1 MLIVGGSRGLGLE
14 VSKYFIGKV
23 ERLWCVSRTKSL
35 FGAWIQA
42 DIASKKGLEAIS
54 DSVKDVPIDTIIYA
68 GGTWEVGAFTNAYR
82 FQAGAEEDIDRVLSV
97 NLAGPIK
104 LVRRLLPNLIQSGDP
119 RFIVIGALSG
129 LDNNATREVAN
140 SASKYGLRGMAQAL
154 RLEVPRLAVTVVNP
168 GNIATAEVEDD
179 ILTGKFPKQVPIPV
193 ADFLSVIDFVL
204 SVSPASVVS
213 EINLAQRLS

>member
-23 ERLWCVSRTKSL
+23 ERLWCVSRTNSP
-35 FGAWIQA
+35 FGEWIQA
-42 DIASKKGLEAIS
+42 DLASKKGLEAIS
-54 DSVKDVPIDTIIYA
+54 DSLKEVTIDTIIYA
-68 GGTWEVGAFTNAYR
+68 GGTWELGAFTNAYR
-82 FQAGAEEDIDRVLSV
+82 FQAGAEEDLDRVLAV

-104 LVRRLLPNLIQSGDP
+104 LIRRLLPSLIQSGDP

-179 ILTGKFPKQVPIPV
+179 ILTGKFPKQVPIPI